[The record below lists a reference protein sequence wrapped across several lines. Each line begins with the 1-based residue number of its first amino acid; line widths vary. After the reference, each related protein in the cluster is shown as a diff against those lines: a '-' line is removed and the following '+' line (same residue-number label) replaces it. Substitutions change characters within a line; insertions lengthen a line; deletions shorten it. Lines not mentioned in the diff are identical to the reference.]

1 MSISVNRI
9 ESTFKKELSY
19 ILENAKND
27 HLKAMTITDIDL
39 TSQKEYARVYFMTHK
54 NVEKTLKEVKRS
66 MAYINKVLS
75 SKLSLKRLPRIE
87 FILDNSYEYG
97 KEIEEKLKNIEF
109 LFFIKNAT
117 ILYRIRSN
125 R

>member
-27 HLKAMTITDIDL
+27 HLKAMTITD
-39 TSQKEYARVYFMTHK
+39 M
-54 NVEKTLKEVKRS
+54 NVEKTLKEAKRS

-87 FILDNSYEYG
+87 FILDTSYEYG
-97 KEIEEKLKNIEF
+97 KEIEEKLKNI
-109 LFFIKNAT
+109 
-117 ILYRIRSN
+117 
-125 R
+125 

>member
-1 MSISVNRI
+1 MSISLNRI

-87 FILDNSYEYG
+87 FILDTSYEYG
-97 KEIEEKLKNIEF
+97 KEIEEKLKNI
-109 LFFIKNAT
+109 
-117 ILYRIRSN
+117 
-125 R
+125 